1 MDFSDLIQWCLEHL
15 SYWVIL
21 ILMILENS
29 LVPLPSELIVT
40 PAAYK
45 AANGEM
51 NIFLVILFTTL
62 GALIGALI
70 NYHLA
75 LFVGR
80 PIVYK
85 FADSRFGHLLGINR
99 QKIEYVE
106 AFFLKH
112 GKISTFF
119 GRLIPAV
126 RQFISIP
133 AGLARMRLPA
143 FILFTTLGSAIW
155 NSILVL
161 LGYYLAQILPEDR
174 LLEELERYKLCF
186 CGIGNTRPHYLVSEK
201 ETKSMSIKPSLH
213 VKKNIRPKHGRTSP
227 GIFSSLRI
235 WR

>member
-1 MDFSDLIQWCLEHL
+1 MNEYFPRDTFHNLGRSSGVDQ
-15 SYWVIL
+15 
-21 ILMILENS
+21 
-29 LVPLPSELIVT
+29 LPS
-40 PAAYK
+40 
-45 AANGEM
+45 
-51 NIFLVILFTTL
+51 
-62 GALIGALI
+62 
-70 NYHLA
+70 
-75 LFVGR
+75 R
-80 PIVYK
+80 PLRRQAIVYK

-174 LLEELERYKLCF
+174 LLEELEIQQRNKLCF
-186 CGIGNTRPHYLVSEK
+186 VALVTLALITWYLK
-201 ETKSMSIKPSLH
+201 RKLKAC
-213 VKKNIRPKHGRTSP
+213 R
-227 GIFSSLRI
+227 
-235 WR
+235 

>member
-112 GKISTFF
+112 G
-119 GRLIPAV
+119 
-126 RQFISIP
+126 
-133 AGLARMRLPA
+133 
-143 FILFTTLGSAIW
+143 
-155 NSILVL
+155 
-161 LGYYLAQILPEDR
+161 
-174 LLEELERYKLCF
+174 RY
-186 CGIGNTRPHYLVSEK
+186 
-201 ETKSMSIKPSLH
+201 
-213 VKKNIRPKHGRTSP
+213 
-227 GIFSSLRI
+227 
-235 WR
+235 

>member
-70 NYHLA
+70 NY
-75 LFVGR
+75 
-80 PIVYK
+80 YK

-174 LLEELERYKLCF
+174 LLEELERYSREISYVFVALVTLALITWYLKRKLKAC
-186 CGIGNTRPHYLVSEK
+186 R
-201 ETKSMSIKPSLH
+201 
-213 VKKNIRPKHGRTSP
+213 
-227 GIFSSLRI
+227 
-235 WR
+235 

>member
-62 GALIGALI
+62 GALIGA
-70 NYHLA
+70 
-75 LFVGR
+75 
-80 PIVYK
+80 
-85 FADSRFGHLLGINR
+85 
-99 QKIEYVE
+99 
-106 AFFLKH
+106 
-112 GKISTFF
+112 
-119 GRLIPAV
+119 AV

-174 LLEELERYKLCF
+174 LLEELERYSREISYVFVALVTLALITWYLKRKLKAC
-186 CGIGNTRPHYLVSEK
+186 R
-201 ETKSMSIKPSLH
+201 
-213 VKKNIRPKHGRTSP
+213 
-227 GIFSSLRI
+227 
-235 WR
+235 

>member
-62 GALIGALI
+62 GA
-70 NYHLA
+70 
-75 LFVGR
+75 
-80 PIVYK
+80 
-85 FADSRFGHLLGINR
+85 
-99 QKIEYVE
+99 
-106 AFFLKH
+106 
-112 GKISTFF
+112 
-119 GRLIPAV
+119 
-126 RQFISIP
+126 
-133 AGLARMRLPA
+133 GLARMRLPT

-174 LLEELERYKLCF
+174 LLEELERYNREISYVFVALVTLALITWYLKRKLKAC
-186 CGIGNTRPHYLVSEK
+186 R
-201 ETKSMSIKPSLH
+201 
-213 VKKNIRPKHGRTSP
+213 
-227 GIFSSLRI
+227 
-235 WR
+235 

>member
-1 MDFSDLIQWCLEHL
+1 MDFSNLIQWCLEHL
-15 SYWVIL
+15 CYWVIL

-75 LFVGR
+75 FFVGR

-174 LLEELERYKLCF
+174 LLEELERYSREISYVFVALVTLALITWYLKRKLKAC
-186 CGIGNTRPHYLVSEK
+186 R
-201 ETKSMSIKPSLH
+201 
-213 VKKNIRPKHGRTSP
+213 
-227 GIFSSLRI
+227 
-235 WR
+235 

>member
-51 NIFLVILFTTL
+51 NIFLE
-62 GALIGALI
+62 
-70 NYHLA
+70 
-75 LFVGR
+75 
-80 PIVYK
+80 
-85 FADSRFGHLLGINR
+85 
-99 QKIEYVE
+99 IEYVE

-174 LLEELERYKLCF
+174 LLEELERYSREISYVFVALVTLALITWYLKRKLKAC
-186 CGIGNTRPHYLVSEK
+186 R
-201 ETKSMSIKPSLH
+201 
-213 VKKNIRPKHGRTSP
+213 
-227 GIFSSLRI
+227 
-235 WR
+235 

>member
-133 AGLARMRLPA
+133 AGLTGTNAASRLHPVHNTRFSHLEQYPGAAR
-143 FILFTTLGSAIW
+143 
-155 NSILVL
+155 
-161 LGYYLAQILPEDR
+161 ILPGTD
-174 LLEELERYKLCF
+174 
-186 CGIGNTRPHYLVSEK
+186 
-201 ETKSMSIKPSLH
+201 
-213 VKKNIRPKHGRTSP
+213 TS
-227 GIFSSLRI
+227 
-235 WR
+235 